1 MASNTNN
8 TSSSRLLVNSANLR
22 NTLYSRNLYVPSREY
37 PLTNQTNVDKVVN
50 AISSVISVIA
60 PFKGFDLKDSAL
72 ARVITTQTP
81 LSRIGLIMLG
91 KQFALNSISH
101 VSQQLLPTIKIS
113 NLFDG
118 NKDTKLFT
126 PNINF
131 SITHKQQSKFQDFL
145 NDLVYYY
152 PMKNNPFDKK
162 SNNSDYIKNTGTG
175 QLSFLYQAINQNIY
189 KQNDNTLNTYAG
201 VANTKI
207 FPRDI
212 IIKNKTFFNFSD
224 SLINPYLNHYSG
236 IVAGAI
242 ANGNMTTA
250 YVEK

>member
-37 PLTNQTNVDKVVN
+37 PLTNQTNVDKV
-50 AISSVISVIA
+50 VIA

-126 PNINF
+126 
-131 SITHKQQSKFQDFL
+131 
-145 NDLVYYY
+145 
-152 PMKNNPFDKK
+152 
-162 SNNSDYIKNTGTG
+162 
-175 QLSFLYQAINQNIY
+175 
-189 KQNDNTLNTYAG
+189 
-201 VANTKI
+201 
-207 FPRDI
+207 
-212 IIKNKTFFNFSD
+212 
-224 SLINPYLNHYSG
+224 
-236 IVAGAI
+236 
-242 ANGNMTTA
+242 
-250 YVEK
+250 